1 MPRSQTTLGDPAPT
15 DMGRTS
21 PSLRAAY
28 SSLVA
33 PDPAN
38 YYRRVGLR
46 ERDRQLDQLTA
57 RADEARAGRGGMVL
71 VCGESGAGK
80 TSFVQAF
87 VDAWVRDER
96 VLWGACDPLP
106 TPRALGPVHDVAE
119 RLAPATCAVL
129 DSAEKPYDIFAA
141 VYADLRT
148 APSVFVFDDLHWADQ
163 GTIDLLRFVLR
174 RMPQTQSLVIG
185 TVRDEE
191 LGGDHPLRILLGE
204 VARSPRAG
212 TLTLP
217 PLTVAGVEG
226 LVGNRDVDAQWL
238 HGVTGG
244 NPFFVCEMLDH
255 AGSDLPTSVR
265 DAVLARTSG
274 LDPAA
279 WDLLNLLTCSP
290 GAIPDHL
297 LAALGVTLP
306 ALRAL
311 TEAGLIAR
319 RARGVSFRHDL
330 CRLAVASVI
339 PAGAEPTLH
348 RRLIEAYQAAGDA
361 DPAVLTHHAVG
372 AGDVE
377 RIRRCAYD
385 GGVEAARSGAHTQA
399 AELFTLALQKGG
411 RFDARDEAELLELLA
426 WEFYLIDRLA
436 DAIDSCRRAIK
447 IRESLGESAAMSA
460 DHHSLAVYQWY
471 NANRESAE
479 SHAVQAMS
487 VLDGESEGDAVVA
500 LGHAFA
506 IQAYLAVQAS
516 DLDRTATLIAR
527 AHEIADNTGDS
538 DLMVRVR
545 LIESYAAI
553 LRGDNAGRETI
564 LSILHAGPRNID
576 ELYSGGWSNI
586 TYLDV
591 EQRRLDVAADLLDVT
606 IPLMYEHDLP
616 ICRAW
621 QTGSRSRLQL
631 FTGDWDDALA
641 DAELVLETPSAP
653 LARIWPTLIRALV
666 AMRRNGGGAEELAD
680 AWQLACRFDEPLRT
694 LPAASAIVERGW
706 LTGVAEGIDVS
717 RALLATTP
725 VTGLEWSRGELAV
738 WLRRVGA
745 DADDGIAAGVAAP
758 YRLLLDGEHEA
769 AAEAFH
775 AMSMPYDGALALADS
790 GDPAATA
797 RALDILDRL
806 GADAVAAKLRRD
818 LRTRGHSAVPARRR
832 TTTLANPAGLTAR
845 QLEVLRL
852 LGEGL
857 TNAEL
862 AQRLYLSAKTVDH
875 HVSAILT
882 KLDVTNRR
890 DAARRARELGLSSR
904 SPA

>member
-1 MPRSQTTLGDPAPT
+1 MTW
-15 DMGRTS
+15 
-21 PSLRAAY
+21 
-28 SSLVA
+28 
-33 PDPAN
+33 PDTITP
-38 YYRRVGLR
+38 VVLS
-46 ERDRQLDQLTA
+46 ERDSQLQALSA
-57 RADEARAGRGGMVL
+57 RADEARAGRGGMVI

-87 VDAWVRDER
+87 ADHWARDER

-119 RLAPATCAVL
+119 RLAPATRSVL
-129 DSAEKPYDIFAA
+129 DSAEKPFDIFTA
-141 VYADLRT
+141 VYHDLRT
-148 APSVFVFDDLHWADQ
+148 APSVFVLDDLHWADQ
-163 GTIDLLRFVLR
+163 GTVDLLRFVLR
-174 RMPQTQSLVIG
+174 RLAQTRSLVIG
-185 TVRDEE
+185 TVRDDE
-191 LGGDHPLRILLGE
+191 LGVDHPLRVLLGD

-217 PLTVAGVEG
+217 PLTVEGVKG
-226 LVGNRDVDAQWL
+226 LVGNRGVDAQWL

-255 AGSDLPTSVR
+255 DGDALPTSVR

-290 GAIPDHL
+290 GTLPDHL
-297 LAALGVTLP
+297 LAGLGITLP
-306 ALRAL
+306 ASRAL
-311 TEAGLIAR
+311 TEAGLITR
-319 RARGVSFRHDL
+319 TARGVSFRHDL

-339 PAGAEPTLH
+339 PAGAEPQLH

-372 AGDVE
+372 AGDAD
-377 RIRRCAYD
+377 RIRRSAHR
-385 GGVEAARSGAHTQA
+385 GGIEAARSGAHTQA
-399 AELFTLALQKGG
+399 AQFFALALEKGG
-411 RFDARDEAELLELLA
+411 RLEARDEAELLELLA
-426 WEFYLIDRLA
+426 WEFYLTDRLA
-436 DAIDSCRRAIK
+436 GAIESCRRAMT
-447 IRESLGESAAMSA
+447 IRQSLGELTAVSA
-460 DHHSLAVYQWY
+460 DHHSLSVYQWY
-471 NANRESAE
+471 SGDRDSAE

-487 VLDGESEGDAVVA
+487 VLDGECESQAVVA

-506 IQAYLAVQAS
+506 MQAYLAVQTS
-516 DLDRTATLIAR
+516 DLERAALQIAR
-527 AHEIADNTGDS
+527 AREIADSTGDP
-538 DLMVRVR
+538 DLNVRVQ
-545 LIESYAAI
+545 LIHNYTTM
-553 LRGDNAGRETI
+553 LKGDDAGREAI
-564 LSILHAGPRNID
+564 LSILHAGPQNID
-576 ELYSGGWSNI
+576 ELYSGGWSNV
-586 TYLDV
+586 TYFDV
-591 EQRRLDVAADLLDVT
+591 EQRRLDAAADLLDVT

-621 QTGSRSRLQL
+621 QTGSRARLQML
-631 FTGDWDDALA
+631 VGDWDDALA
-641 DAELVLETPSAP
+641 DAERVLDAPSAP

-666 AMRRNGGGAEELAD
+666 AIRRDGTGAEALSD
-680 AWQLACRFDEPLRT
+680 AWRLACRFGEPLRT
-694 LPAASAIVERGW
+694 LPAASAIVERAW
-706 LTGVAEGIDVS
+706 LTGDTGEIDMC
-717 RALLATTP
+717 RELLATTP

-738 WLRRVGA
+738 WLNRVGA
-745 DADDGIAAGVAAP
+745 DIDDEMGAGVAAP
-758 YRLLLDGEHEA
+758 YRLLLDGAHVA
-769 AAEAFH
+769 AADAFH

-790 GDPAATA
+790 TDPAATA

-862 AQRLYLSAKTVDH
+862 AQRLYLSPKTVDH

-890 DAARRARELGLSSR
+890 DAVRRAREL
-904 SPA
+904 AI

>member
-1 MPRSQTTLGDPAPT
+1 
-15 DMGRTS
+15 
-21 PSLRAAY
+21 
-28 SSLVA
+28 
-33 PDPAN
+33 
-38 YYRRVGLR
+38 
-46 ERDRQLDQLTA
+46 
-57 RADEARAGRGGMVL
+57 MVI

-87 VDAWVRDER
+87 VDDWVRDER

-119 RLAPATCAVL
+119 RLAPATRSVL
-129 DSAEKPYDIFAA
+129 DDADKPFDIFAA
-141 VYADLRT
+141 VYHDLRT
-148 APSVFVFDDLHWADQ
+148 APSVFVLDDLHWADQ
-163 GTIDLLRFVLR
+163 GTVDLLRFVLR
-174 RMPQTQSLVIG
+174 RLSQTRSLVIG

-191 LGGDHPLRILLGE
+191 LGVDHPLRVLLGD
-204 VARSPRAG
+204 VARSPRAA

-217 PLTVAGVEG
+217 PLTVEGVRG
-226 LVGNRDVDAQWL
+226 LVGDRGVDAARL
-238 HGVTGG
+238 HDVTGG

-255 AGSDLPTSVR
+255 EGDDLPTSVR

-297 LAALGVTLP
+297 LADLAVTLP
-306 ALRAL
+306 ASRAL
-311 TEAGLIAR
+311 TEAGLITR
-319 RARGVSFRHDL
+319 TPRGVSFRHDL

-339 PAGAEPTLH
+339 PAGAEPQLH
-348 RRLIEAYQAAGDA
+348 RRLIDAYQAAGDA
-361 DPAVLTHHAVG
+361 DPAVLTHHALG

-377 RIRRCAYD
+377 RIRRSAYQ
-385 GGVEAARSGAHTQA
+385 GGIEAARSGAHTQSA
-399 AELFTLALQKGG
+399 QFFALALEKGG
-411 RFDARDEAELLELLA
+411 RLDAPDEAELLELLA
-426 WEFYLIDRLA
+426 WEFYLTDRLA
-436 DAIDSCRRAIK
+436 DAIDSCRRAMT
-447 IRESLGESAAMSA
+447 IRDSLGDLTAVSA

-471 NANRESAE
+471 NAHRDSAE
-479 SHAVQAMS
+479 SHALQAMT
-487 VLDGESEGDAVVA
+487 VLGGECHGEAAVA

-506 IQAYLAVQAS
+506 MQAYLAVQAS
-516 DLDRTATLIAR
+516 DLDRTALLIAR
-527 AHEIADNTGDS
+527 AREIADCTGDS

-545 LIESYAAI
+545 LIENYGAM
-553 LRGDNAGRETI
+553 LKGDDAGRELI

-621 QTGSRSRLQL
+621 QTGSRARLQL
-631 FTGDWDDALA
+631 LTGDWDDALA
-641 DAELVLETPSAP
+641 DAERVLEAPSAP

-666 AMRRNGGGAEELAD
+666 AVRRDGTGAEALAE
-680 AWQLACRFDEPLRT
+680 AWQLACRFAEPLRT

-706 LTGVAEGIDVS
+706 LTGVADGIDEG
-717 RALLATTP
+717 RELLTATP
-725 VTGLEWSRGELAV
+725 VIGLEWSRGELAV
-738 WLRRVGA
+738 WLNRAGV
-745 DADDGIAAGVAAP
+745 DIDDGIRAGVAAP
-758 YRLLLDGEHEA
+758 YRLLLEGSHEA

-775 AMSMPYDGALALADS
+775 AVSMPYDGALALFDS
-790 GDPAATA
+790 GDPAAAA
-797 RALDILDRL
+797 RAFDILDRL

-818 LRTRGHSAVPARRR
+818 LRASGHSAVPTRRR
-832 TTTLANPAGLTAR
+832 VATRTNPAGLTTR

-882 KLDVTNRR
+882 KLEVPNRR
-890 DAARRARELGLSSR
+890 DAARKARELGI
-904 SPA
+904 